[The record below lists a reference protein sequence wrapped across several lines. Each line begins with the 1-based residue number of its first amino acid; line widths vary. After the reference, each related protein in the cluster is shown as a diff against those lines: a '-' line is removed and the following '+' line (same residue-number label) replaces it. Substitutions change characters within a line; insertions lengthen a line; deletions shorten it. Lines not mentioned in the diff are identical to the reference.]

1 MNKAMTR
8 RGFCVMGAAAFLA
21 LGGCGSTE
29 AQGGAPG
36 TSESVDHEGGDAE
49 PAGLVTAQSRGG
61 AAAAADEPVK
71 LSTFAFDTLVSLTA
85 YGVDKDVVQ
94 RCLASCSEYEEL
106 FSARLEGSDI
116 ARINGAAGKPVEVD
130 PRTAEVLE
138 RALEYGQMSKGLFDV
153 TVGSVSLLWDFE
165 EGVKPADRAIKEGV
179 DHIDSAVLSV
189 DGTTVTLADPDARI
203 DLGGIAKGW
212 IAGRLRDDL
221 LAAGATG
228 GIVNLGTSSTCLF
241 GTKPDGSLW
250 RIGLRDPRGGES
262 GSLLGV
268 VELTDCSVTSSGLYD
283 RQFEQDGVVY
293 WHILDPSTGYPV
305 DTDMLGDTVV
315 CEDPT
320 LGDALST
327 TLFVM
332 GIEQATAWLEEH
344 MPEVCAM
351 FVGEDDVP
359 VFANDFEGR
368 CHFEP
373 VASRGAAS

>member
-1 MNKAMTR
+1 MNGRILTR
-8 RGFCVMGAAAFLA
+8 RGFCAAGAVALLA
-21 LGGCGSTE
+21 LGGCGAPADSNAANE
-29 AQGGAPG
+29 EKAVPAQDAGQ
-36 TSESVDHEGGDAE
+36 ES
-49 PAGLVTAQSRGG
+49 LVTAQSRGDG
-61 AAAAADEPVK
+61 AAQADEPVK

-85 YGVDKDVVQ
+85 YGVDREVVQ
-94 RCLASCSEYEEL
+94 GCLASCAEYEDL
-106 FSARLEGSDI
+106 FSARIEGSDI
-116 ARINGAAGKPVEVD
+116 ARINEAKGEPVEVD
-130 PRTAEVLE
+130 PRTAEVLQK
-138 RALEYGQMSKGLFDV
+138 ALEYDLLSEGLFDV

-165 EGVKPADRAIKEGV
+165 EGVKPS
-179 DHIDSAVLSV
+179 DSAIEQAVGHVGSAALTV
-189 DGTTVTLADPDARI
+189 DGTTVVLDDPDARI

-221 LAAGATG
+221 IAAGATG

-250 RIGLRDPRGGES
+250 RIGLRDPRGGET

-268 VELTDCSVTSSGLYD
+268 VELTDCSITSSGLYD
-283 RQFEQDGVVY
+283 RQFEEDGVVY
-293 WHILDPSTGYPV
+293 WHILDPATGYPV

-332 GIEQATAWLEEH
+332 GIERATTWLEER

-359 VFANDFEGR
+359 VFVNDFEQR
-368 CHFEP
+368 CRFEP
-373 VASRGAAS
+373 MDRGGAAS